1 MIDLT
6 PVFTGMTAF
15 SFKIFNEH
23 VRAVGLDYRHAFIKV
38 LLVDI
43 IRVKCN
49 ICRIII
55 TVPTAK

>member
-1 MIDLT
+1 
-6 PVFTGMTAF
+6 MTAF

-55 TVPTAK
+55 ITVPTAK